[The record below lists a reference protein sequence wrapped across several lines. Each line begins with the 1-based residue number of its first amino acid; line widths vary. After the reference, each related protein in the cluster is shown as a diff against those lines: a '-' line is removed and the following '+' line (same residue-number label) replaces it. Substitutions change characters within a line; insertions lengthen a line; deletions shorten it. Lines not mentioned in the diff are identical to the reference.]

1 VGHYGRQY
9 RVCVQTRLGN
19 VVGLGL
25 DDGDITLGLGHR
37 LLVVA
42 LVGLGLTN
50 PNAGSSAL
58 YIVGDLKRDTA
69 TADSPRI
76 LFANEARNR

>member
-1 VGHYGRQY
+1 MGHYGRQY
-9 RVCVQTRLGN
+9 RVCVQTRLGI

-42 LVGLGLTN
+42 FVGLGLSLN
-50 PNAGSSAL
+50 S
-58 YIVGDLKRDTA
+58 
-69 TADSPRI
+69 
-76 LFANEARNR
+76 